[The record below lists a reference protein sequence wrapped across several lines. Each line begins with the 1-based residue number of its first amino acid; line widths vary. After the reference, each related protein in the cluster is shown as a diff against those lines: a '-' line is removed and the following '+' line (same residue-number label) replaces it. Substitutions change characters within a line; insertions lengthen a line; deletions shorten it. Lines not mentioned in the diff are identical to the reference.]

1 MIHKRTMS
9 KPKQHRIFPPI
20 LARAREMRHPMTPAE
35 AKLWALLRNRQL
47 DGLKFRRQ
55 HAIDRFIIDFYFAAG
70 RLCVEVDGDSHAEP
84 DQKEYD
90 EARTEWLND
99 HGYTVIRFSN
109 REIFGQFD
117 AVLDAILRECQKLR
131 NEQ

>member
-1 MIHKRTMS
+1 M
-9 KPKQHRIFPPI
+9 
-20 LARAREMRHPMTPAE
+20 
-35 AKLWALLRNRQL
+35 
-47 DGLKFRRQ
+47 
-55 HAIDRFIIDFYFAAG
+55 
-70 RLCVEVDGDSHAEP
+70 EVDGDSHAEP

-109 REIFGQFD
+109 REVLGQFG
-117 AVLDAILRECQKLR
+117 AVLDAILRECQKLS